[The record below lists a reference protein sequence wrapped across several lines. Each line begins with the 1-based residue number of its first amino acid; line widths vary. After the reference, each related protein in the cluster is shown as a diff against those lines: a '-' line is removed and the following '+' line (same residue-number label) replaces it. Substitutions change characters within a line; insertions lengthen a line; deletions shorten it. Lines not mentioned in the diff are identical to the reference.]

1 MGEKTESTLTTIFYI
16 VLFTILVTLVLQNIV
31 NPWTLILLSGFLI
44 ASFTFRN
51 AMVYGNLGHRN
62 LGKIQI
68 FIDVALIFFIN
79 HFDKGGSSQI
89 YYYILIGDACIA
101 YTFLFGGFVTLAC
114 FLSFVL
120 QRFLWAGLPPSG
132 IVSGIALNFLAFF
145 SIYAIMFIVKY
156 EIRQREK
163 LSDIMFELKVKTKQL
178 ENTYVKLKETSKELE
193 EVTALRERNR
203 IARDIHDTVG
213 HTLTTVLLEMEA
225 GERILKVN
233 QELALEKYAL
243 AKGQVR
249 KGLND
254 IRESVSTLQSGR
266 EIHDLATSL
275 KLLINETVKHGDI
288 NIRYD
293 IPELP
298 RLGTPL
304 EKTLYRALQEGLTNS
319 IKHGKS
325 TAFVFIMKYDK
336 NNIKFLL
343 QDNGKGSD
351 KVVYGFGLTGMNERV
366 RELGGVLTV
375 DSKPGEG
382 FNINISIPVEKEI
395 ANGSNKSVD
404 C

>member
-1 MGEKTESTLTTIFYI
+1 MGEKTESTLTTILYI
-16 VLFTILVTLVLQNIV
+16 VLFTVLVTLVLQNLD
-31 NPWTLILLSGFLI
+31 NPWVLILLSGFLI
-44 ASFTFRN
+44 TSFTFRN
-51 AMVYGNLGHRN
+51 AMIYGSLGHRR

-68 FIDVALIFFIN
+68 LFDIALIFVIS

-89 YYYILIGDACIA
+89 YYFTLIGDACIA
-101 YTFLFGGFVTLAC
+101 YSYLFGGFVTLTC

-120 QRFLWAGLPPSG
+120 QRLLWAGLPLPG

-156 EIRQREK
+156 EIKQREK
-163 LSDIMFELKVKTKQL
+163 LSDIMYELKVKTKQL
-178 ENTYVKLKETSKELE
+178 ENTCVKLKETSKELE

-254 IRESVSTLQSGR
+254 IRESVSALQSGR
-266 EIHDLATSL
+266 EIQDLATSL
-275 KLLINETVKHGDI
+275 KLLINETIKHGGI

-293 IPELP
+293 ISELP
-298 RLGTPL
+298 PLDIPL
-304 EKTLYRALQEGLTNS
+304 EKALYRALQEGLTNG
-319 IKHGKS
+319 IKHGGS
-325 TAFVFIMKYDK
+325 TAFVFILKYE
-336 NNIKFLL
+336 NGNIKFLL
-343 QDNGKGSD
+343 QDNGKGTG
-351 KVVYGFGLTGMNERV
+351 KVIFGFGLTGMNERV
-366 RELGGVLTV
+366 MELGGVLTV
-375 DSKPGEG
+375 DSRPGEG
-382 FNINISIPVEKEI
+382 FNINISLPVVEKEI
-395 ANGSNKSVD
+395 
-404 C
+404 